1 MSEETYYTA
10 LGLAETASRAE
21 IKRAYRALLKK
32 IHPDTVSTLSEET
45 RRHAEDATR
54 EINEAYEV
62 LSDTGQRA
70 EYDYF
75 LSEKRKASAA
85 PSANESTHSPA
96 SSDLSETS
104 SQGVAVPLEHKRR
117 RRRRRRSHHRHSSNR
132 GPIQSVFHPVSAT
145 DWLVLFGYIFVAMG
159 VLVFVVLVISY
170 VLRVDNDS
178 DSKLIGPK
186 GQVERTL
193 AWMNGAGYGDRTRD
207 IELGKLA
214 FYR

>member
-10 LGLAETASRAE
+10 LGIAETASRAE

-75 LSEKRKASAA
+75 LSEQRRASL
-85 PSANESTHSPA
+85 STSTNGSTQSPA
-96 SSDLSETS
+96 SSSPTS
-104 SQGVAVPLEHKRR
+104 DTCSPNGAVPREHKRR
-117 RRRRRRSHHRHSSNR
+117 RRRRRHRRHSSNR
-132 GPIQSVFHPVSAT
+132 GPVQNLFRPVSAT
-145 DWLVLFGYIFVAMG
+145 DWLVLFAYIFVAIG
-159 VLVFVVLVISY
+159 VLVLLILLVSSVLSGDSEIES
-170 VLRVDNDS
+170 LRRES
-178 DSKLIGPK
+178 
-186 GQVERTL
+186 QVER
-193 AWMNGAGYGDRTRD
+193 AGAYIHRGRPASNETSIRMYAESDPPR
-207 IELGKLA
+207 
-214 FYR
+214 